1 MGCGGWCDSSGRI
14 PSRESPLP
22 PSRRGRNL
30 RGKLSR
36 RLGSKG
42 PSQGFLRYPVDDL
55 LLKKREGSQNKPE
68 QRQLLGTCSAARAGT
83 RGRTPRA
90 SGARCRG
97 TGRPAA
103 PGPRPRRDGATPA
116 PRRADGVTLA
126 LHWAT
131 GRGLPNFHCYVCLAL
146 SGHVTL
152 HCWRIYSVSENIVA
166 NQCHIAHSTPS
177 EAVRTRGESAV
188 CQRSASSIS
197 RCNSYRETALQQ
209 KTRL

>member
-1 MGCGGWCDSSGRI
+1 MVFLYDARTIKWCFHIMRAPLNGVFHNARTIKWCFFDGCRVS
-14 PSRESPLP
+14 
-22 PSRRGRNL
+22 
-30 RGKLSR
+30 
-36 RLGSKG
+36 
-42 PSQGFLRYPVDDL
+42 
-55 LLKKREGSQNKPE
+55 
-68 QRQLLGTCSAARAGT
+68 SAARAGT

-131 GRGLPNFHCYVCLAL
+131 WRGLPNFHCHVCLAL

-152 HCWRIYSVSENIVA
+152 HCWQIYSVSENIVA

-188 CQRSASSIS
+188 CQRSASGIS